1 MHIWDEIT
9 VSLRVEN
16 LQIQSSKKRG
26 GSIYVGLIEVIKEFS
41 KGFLCMYRLLY
52 GYKDTV
58 RGLCMD
64 VASPRVINLFSVLVK
79 LSYDQRLNYY

>member
-1 MHIWDEIT
+1 MNKGHEIWWDGVHIWDEIT

-16 LQIQSSKKRG
+16 LQIQSSKKGG

-58 RGLCMD
+58 GAYVWM
-64 VASPRVINLFSVLVK
+64 
-79 LSYDQRLNYY
+79 